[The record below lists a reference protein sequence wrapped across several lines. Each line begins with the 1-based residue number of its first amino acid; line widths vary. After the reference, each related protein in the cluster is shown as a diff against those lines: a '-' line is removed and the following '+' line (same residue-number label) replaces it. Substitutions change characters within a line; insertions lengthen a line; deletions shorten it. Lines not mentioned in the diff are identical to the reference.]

1 MGDVQRAAAV
11 IEDARGR
18 RDDAVTVEDDTQKWL
33 CRVIP
38 AEAPRELRIVGEDR
52 AAAYD
57 DGVVRLAEGEAL
69 LARGRRGD
77 PLRVPLDRG
86 QLAVEGHPRLQDD
99 EGAARG
105 HGVSEDLVELPG

>member
-11 IEDARGR
+11 VEHAGGRG
-18 RDDAVTVEDDTQKWL
+18 DDAVTVEDDAQKWL
-33 CRVIP
+33 RRVIP

-69 LARGRRGD
+69 LARRRRGD
-77 PLRVPLDRG
+77 PLRVALDRS
-86 QLAVEGHPRLQDD
+86 QLTVEGHPRLQHD

-105 HGVSEDLVELPG
+105 HGVSEDLV

>member
-33 CRVIP
+33 CRIIP

-69 LARGRRGD
+69 LARRRGGD
-77 PLRVPLDRG
+77 PLRVALDRG
-86 QLAVEGHPRLQDD
+86 HLAVEGHPRLHPH
-99 EGAARG
+99 ERPPPGPALA
-105 HGVSEDLVELPG
+105 HNPVDLPA